1 MMEMVLSCFT
11 FPISLL
17 QREKVARVSVTDEV
31 DSLNKNKLLCVK
43 KPHQSASLTAS
54 PKGEALV

>member
-1 MMEMVLSCFT
+1 MEMALSCFT
-11 FPISLL
+11 FYISLL

-43 KPHQSASLTAS
+43 EPHQSRLA
-54 PKGEALV
+54 P